1 MSLRKTILPVY
12 LVLIGTVSAGTY
24 EDALSAFN
32 SGHYS
37 VASQLVER
45 MDPED
50 PKGQELTAAI
60 EEAVAQA
67 RVQPEQEL
75 SVAELEQ
82 GGPVIRSLDDPQ
94 MMGQLLEQV
103 DMASEQQIFRAAQ
116 TETQSGEGTA
126 AAGGA
131 ELTVDQEVARLQ
143 AKMAD
148 EAVGSSVS
156 GRLTATGLDVGSDK
170 AETIRLRECLTD
182 EQIKKSFSQARSQAA
197 AFAMDK
203 ARAIAQANEI
213 RQQRA
218 VARARVEIAAELT
231 HKIRQQLDARFQ
243 QEVDARVAAVVAG
256 QKQQQLV
263 DEHLQERE
271 LTSEHLAQLEPGRA
285 EYRLA
290 RYLLDN
296 GGRTEDRAVAWL
308 ILAAE
313 KGYPQ
318 AQYEL
323 GSLYF
328 RGVGVDLDYGK
339 AEQWWLDATEAGQ
352 ADAGA
357 ALAMLKQRWVRAEY
371 ASISPAR

>member
-37 VASQLVER
+37 VANQLVER
-45 MDPED
+45 MDPDD
-50 PKGQELTAAI
+50 PKGQELTAAL

-75 SVAELEQ
+75 SLAELEQ

-103 DMASEQQIFRAAQ
+103 DMASERQIFHAAQ
-116 TETQSGEGTA
+116 TEAQSGGGT
-126 AAGGA
+126 GA

-148 EAVGSSVS
+148 EAVGSSIS
-156 GRLTATGLDVGSDK
+156 GRLTATALDVGSDK
-170 AETIRLRECLTD
+170 TETTRLRECLTD

-243 QEVDARVAAVVAG
+243 QEVDARVAAVIAG
-256 QKQQQLV
+256 RKQQQYV
-263 DEHLQERE
+263 DENLQERE
-271 LTSEHLAQLEPGRA
+271 LTSEHLEQLEPGRA

-296 GGRTEDRAVAWL
+296 GGRTEDKAVAWL

-339 AEQWWLDATEAGQ
+339 AEQWWLDATAAGQ
-352 ADAGA
+352 ADAGV